1 MRTIANETILADQK
15 KSVALILFD
24 TFMPIVHRCAIHSST
39 IFNLHKENLQKDHSV
54 FLANL
59 LSPVPQA
66 PIA

>member
-1 MRTIANETILADQK
+1 MAIETILADQK
-15 KSVALILFD
+15 GKSVALILFD
-24 TFMPIVHRCAIHSST
+24 TFMPIVHRCAIHSS
-39 IFNLHKENLQKDHSV
+39 ILFNHHKENLQKDHSV